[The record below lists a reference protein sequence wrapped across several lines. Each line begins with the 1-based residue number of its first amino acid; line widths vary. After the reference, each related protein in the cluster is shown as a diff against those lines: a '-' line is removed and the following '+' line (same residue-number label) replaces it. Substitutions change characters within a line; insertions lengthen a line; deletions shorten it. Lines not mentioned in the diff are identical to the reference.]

1 MFIKRTSFKN
11 GQSYP
16 TQINSNVSNRNNV
29 HYNILKNPTIARIS
43 TSRYLYLHSLY
54 ERKMMNID
62 IWKRQIM
69 SYLNSNA
76 NNIKRLLQRKIRE
89 IIRKFFVSLFKDSYI
104 AM

>member
-1 MFIKRTSFKN
+1 
-11 GQSYP
+11 
-16 TQINSNVSNRNNV
+16 
-29 HYNILKNPTIARIS
+29 
-43 TSRYLYLHSLY
+43 
-54 ERKMMNID
+54 MMNID

-76 NNIKRLLQRKIRE
+76 NNIKRLLQRKTRE